1 MKKWPNVV
9 EFAFH
14 FRLFTPGLYWGGRW
28 TVWAKSLPNLR
39 QNDQIHVTDCCHIVL
54 MRNLLP
60 PPLSSFGIC
69 AGFLFVF
76 LSLLSLQ
83 SALTSHSVQ
92 DIWELDKPQT
102 LGNES
107 FIQKFFKLWE
117 VWHHVRNKAISRA
130 ILLSP
135 SDWFARDAEVSKSG
149 DDRLGKLAPVLIST
163 LLNSLCRLEGQ
174 IFRGNWN
181 S

>member
-1 MKKWPNVV
+1 MEAKLFEDSDCQFEYFTQLFAKRPNTCHGRPQQCTN
-9 EFAFH
+9 EKS
-14 FRLFTPGLYWGGRW
+14 TPPR
-28 TVWAKSLPNLR
+28 
-39 QNDQIHVTDCCHIVL
+39 
-54 MRNLLP
+54 
-60 PPLSSFGIC
+60 LSSFGIC

-83 SALTSHSVQ
+83 SALSRHSVQ

-107 FIQKFFKLWE
+107 FIQKVFKLWR

-174 IFRGNWN
+174 IFRRNWN

>member
-1 MKKWPNVV
+1 MTAKLFEDLDCQFEYFTQSPAKRPSTC
-9 EFAFH
+9 H
-14 FRLFTPGLYWGGRW
+14 GRPRLCTNEKSTPPW
-28 TVWAKSLPNLR
+28 
-39 QNDQIHVTDCCHIVL
+39 
-54 MRNLLP
+54 
-60 PPLSSFGIC
+60 LSSFGIC

-83 SALTSHSVQ
+83 SALSRHSVQ

-102 LGNES
+102 LGNNG
-107 FIQKFFKLWE
+107 IQKVFKLWE

-163 LLNSLCRLEGQ
+163 LLNSLCRLEGE
-174 IFRGNWN
+174 IFRRNWN